1 MTMPEASDIG
11 TGLVVLA
18 VVLFAASWIRR
29 KSTFLRSLFI
39 PVAVIGGFLALGLG
53 PEGIGRLND
62 GHGVFS
68 PRIFAVWEAIPGY
81 LVNVMC
87 ASLLLG
93 ERLPSLPKI
102 WGLSA
107 AHVIVGGVMSA
118 GQFAIGGALVLLL
131 LGPVFGMSSQAGALI
146 EMAFAGGHGTMAGLS
161 GVLEEHG
168 AGELVDVGLGLATIG
183 MVSGVVIGTLLVNY
197 AIKSPS
203 IPTVRTMQTS
213 PEEDLD
219 IDHHRPAPDDPP
231 LDEDTGMSQIT
242 TAFMYLGVSLFLA
255 ICMLQGLRWVTNQLG
270 GTMFDHFPL
279 FPFAILGGVVVQLAG
294 RRFAFEDQINRRA
307 VEALG
312 GIAVDGIIICAIGTL
327 SLAALGKNFMPLL
340 ILAVASISW
349 SIFVAMVLGRYIF
362 SQHYFEHSIAE
373 FGESQ
378 GNVATGFMM
387 VDMVDPDRHTNTITA
402 YGYRQ
407 LITRPLI
414 GGGFITALAV
424 PAIAS
429 LGLTA
434 FTAITAVLTVA
445 LAAWGIWRARGEAAI
460 RPLETARASRPRS

>member
-1 MTMPEASDIG
+1 
-11 TGLVVLA
+11 
-18 VVLFAASWIRR
+18 
-29 KSTFLRSLFI
+29 
-39 PVAVIGGFLALGLG
+39 
-53 PEGIGRLND
+53 
-62 GHGVFS
+62 
-68 PRIFAVWEAIPGY
+68 
-81 LVNVMC
+81 
-87 ASLLLG
+87 
-93 ERLPSLPKI
+93 
-102 WGLSA
+102 
-107 AHVIVGGVMSA
+107 
-118 GQFAIGGALVLLL
+118 
-131 LGPVFGMSSQAGALI
+131 
-146 EMAFAGGHGTMAGLS
+146 
-161 GVLEEHG
+161 
-168 AGELVDVGLGLATIG
+168 
-183 MVSGVVIGTLLVNY
+183 
-197 AIKSPS
+197 
-203 IPTVRTMQTS
+203 
-213 PEEDLD
+213 
-219 IDHHRPAPDDPP
+219 
-231 LDEDTGMSQIT
+231 
-242 TAFMYLGVSLFLA
+242 MYLGVSLFLA

-327 SLAALGKNFMPLL
+327 SLAALGKYFMPLL